1 MLVSRRRGSWQ
12 ASLFLKKKNGKG
24 QRFLPIA
31 KPQGSV
37 ARLERLMRAPFQP
50 VMGFFLYTHS
60 VAFAEDLGIHAEEIH
75 SKDEFH
81 GEADHR
87 FTQAAYNCWIAA
99 CLYVGECR
107 PAYGALSLPETAC
120 GEVRKVRLRIDEYV

>member
-1 MLVSRRRGSWQ
+1 MHC
-12 ASLFLKKKNGKG
+12 N
-24 QRFLPIA
+24 A
-31 KPQGSV
+31 K
-37 ARLERLMRAPFQP
+37 P

-75 SKDEFH
+75 SKSEFH

-99 CLYVGECR
+99 CLYVVTL
-107 PAYGALSLPETAC
+107 AASLHQIYMNR
-120 GEVRKVRLRIDEYV
+120 VVQVSRV